1 MIAKMKRTKKWAEDQ
16 LAKSAASTQDA
27 TESGDIYLHKEEFL
41 NDLLVIHKSLT
52 ETGNEIT
59 ADGFLT
65 DVIRNVAAFGLT
77 LVPLDIRQESGRHEE
92 AVDAITR
99 FLGLGS
105 YSQWTEETKL
115 TWLQQQLTS
124 NRPLLRPGIW
134 NDHPDFFSDTTIDT
148 LETFAMISKLHQ
160 AGCDESLGAY
170 VISQA
175 TTASDVLNV
184 LLLQQDAGVKAPLR
198 VVPLFE
204 TLDDLN
210 GAEDTMKTLF
220 SLPVYMGKINGKQ
233 EGESSMSVLR
243 ICIPGFAPK
252 RTANFENWKFSHDW
266 LF

>member
-1 MIAKMKRTKKWAEDQ
+1 MIAKMERTMEWAEDQ
-16 LAKSAASTQDA
+16 LANPSSANKDA
-27 TESGDIYLHKEEFL
+27 GDIYRHKSEFMD
-41 NDLLVIHKSLT
+41 DLLAIHKSLS

-65 DVIRNVAAFGLT
+65 DIIRNVAAFGLC
-77 LVPLDIRQESGRHEE
+77 LVPLDIRQESGRHEA

-105 YSQWTEETKL
+105 YSDWTEETKL

-124 NRPLLRPGIW
+124 PRPLIRPGIW
-134 NDHPDFFSDTTIDT
+134 NDHPDFFSETTVDT
-148 LETFAMISKLHQ
+148 LETFAMISKLHA

-210 GAEDTMKTLF
+210 GAEDIMRTLF
-220 SLPVYMGKINGKQ
+220 NLPVYMGKIDGKQ
-233 EGESSMSVLR
+233 EGKILFER
-243 ICIPGFAPK
+243 CRF
-252 RTANFENWKFSHDW
+252 NFHIMFCSWFTNDCTS
-266 LF
+266 